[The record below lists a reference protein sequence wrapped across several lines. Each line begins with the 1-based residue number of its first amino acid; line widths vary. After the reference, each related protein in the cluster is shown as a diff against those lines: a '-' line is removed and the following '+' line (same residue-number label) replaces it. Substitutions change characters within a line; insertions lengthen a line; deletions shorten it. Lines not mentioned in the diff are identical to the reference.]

1 MDVRLPNGTV
11 IRGIPEGTS
20 KEEIQAKAIAK
31 GLATEADFGA
41 PKQDTGFS
49 LEGAI
54 EDIAPG
60 FLKSAERIAPA
71 LKEAAPEPSTVGGMI
86 GAGVGTMVGGLPGG
100 VVGSGLGTS
109 AGELIERAMKPGDLT
124 IEDYVDSG
132 IEGAVAAGI
141 DLATLG
147 LGTVAG
153 AGLRKAGVAILERSP
168 QLRQILEGYKAA
180 NVPAPQAFQE
190 IAEVGSEEA
199 MKRSQQFLSERGA
212 TLTAAQ
218 FPNATK
224 AESIKEAI
232 GRSGFFSG
240 RNFNQNMVN
249 VDKAVN
255 DEFKKLFDFSTATDT
270 SDLGAATLQI
280 IEAGK
285 KQLGTTYRQGL
296 DEVTGELSRRMVSG
310 KPVANQ
316 LKAYLKKFD
325 TPITVEKK
333 IKRDISIPGLKP
345 KTITET
351 KQVKD
356 KITSLQDQTVSAIK
370 DAIKVLDN
378 VTEMPADVLLTVQ
391 RKLMTEIDRLGD
403 FNSGVYNKQA
413 AQELADFST
422 TYRELI
428 ARQLQKVAPDAAAKM
443 KSVNRAYSQGM
454 ANLLP
459 PINKGFVTRATN
471 DDFSS
476 LGKVLTSRYQPDQAR
491 ALFNSIRTAYAGLD
505 KDTLATMPF
514 KSAKEAVDAV
524 RASYV
529 KEIMPT
535 VGDTA
540 LDVGTYAK
548 LAERFQN
555 KNMQAKAKEVLG
567 DKFVPFMDLL
577 NTMSAASKT
586 PEGAIPSLFLRSKEY
601 AALQGKDIA
610 GAPLAKAGAALSIFG
625 IPEILAKGATNPKHV
640 NRIKG
645 FAKSKFDTA
654 EEAFQKFSI
663 IANDIMAPEIE
674 QLGTNVGNILG
685 ANEQ

>member
-1 MDVRLPNGTV
+1 MDVRLPSGTV
-11 IRGIPEGTS
+11 IRGVPEGTS
-20 KEEIQAKAIAK
+20 KEDIKAKAISA
-31 GLATEADFGA
+31 GLATEADFGTTTA
-41 PKQDTGFS
+41 PTSSF
-49 LEGAI
+49 LENLANQY
-54 EDIAPG
+54 APG
-60 FLKSAERIAPA
+60 LLQGAERAGQA
-71 LKEAAPEPSTVGGMI
+71 LQNMEPPEPSTIGGLMGSI
-86 GAGVGTMVGGLPGG
+86 GGTMVGGPMGG
-100 VVGSGLGTS
+100 VAGGALGSS
-109 AGELIERAMKPGDLT
+109 AGEFLERAMKPGEMTVD
-124 IEDYVDSG
+124 DYVASVK
-132 IEGAVAAGI
+132 EGLISAGI
-141 DLATLG
+141 DAATLG
-147 LGTVAG
+147 AGKVVAPG
-153 AGLRKAGVAILERSP
+153 FRKLFEMYKQTGMTP
-168 QLRQILEGYKAA
+168 QQAA
-180 NVPAPQAFQE
+180 TE
-190 IAEVGSEEA
+190 IAELGSEEA

-240 RNFNQNMVN
+240 RNFNQNMIN

-296 DEVTGELSRRMVSG
+296 DEVSGELSLRMVSG
-310 KPVANQ
+310 KPIANQ

-333 IKRDISIPGLKP
+333 IKRDVSIPGLKP
-345 KTITET
+345 KTVTET

-356 KITSLQDQTVSAIK
+356 KITSLQDQTVSTIK
-370 DAIKVLDN
+370 DAIKVLDD
-378 VTEMPADVLLTVQ
+378 VTKMPADALLTVQ
-391 RKLMTEIDRLGD
+391 RKLMTDIDRLGD

-491 ALFNSIRTAYAGLD
+491 ALFNSIRTAYVGLD

-577 NTMSAASKT
+577 NTMSAASKI

-610 GAPLAKAGAALSIFG
+610 GAPLAKAGSALSIFG

-654 EEAFQKFSI
+654 EEAFQKFSV
-663 IANDIMAPEIE
+663 IANDIMAEE
-674 QLGTNVGNILG
+674 LSQYNEVGG
-685 ANEQ
+685 AL

>member
-1 MDVRLPNGTV
+1 MDVRLPSGTV
-11 IRGIPEGTS
+11 IRGVPEGTS
-20 KEEIQAKAIAK
+20 KEDIKAKAISA
-31 GLATEADFGA
+31 GLATEADFGTTTA
-41 PKQDTGFS
+41 PQSSF
-49 LEGAI
+49 LENLANQY
-54 EDIAPG
+54 APG
-60 FLKSAERIAPA
+60 LLQGAERAGQA
-71 LKEAAPEPSTVGGMI
+71 LQNMEPPEPSTIGGLMGSI
-86 GAGVGTMVGGLPGG
+86 GGTMVGGPMGG
-100 VVGSGLGTS
+100 VAGGALGSS
-109 AGELIERAMKPGDLT
+109 AGEFLERAMKPGEMTVD
-124 IEDYVDSG
+124 DYVASVK
-132 IEGAVAAGI
+132 EGLISAGI
-141 DLATLG
+141 DAATLG
-147 LGTVAG
+147 AGKVVAPG
-153 AGLRKAGVAILERSP
+153 FRKLFEMYKQTGMTP
-168 QLRQILEGYKAA
+168 QQAA
-180 NVPAPQAFQE
+180 TE
-190 IAEVGSEEA
+190 IAELGSEEA

-240 RNFNQNMVN
+240 RNFNQNMIN

-296 DEVTGELSRRMVSG
+296 DEVSGELSLRMVSG
-310 KPVANQ
+310 KPIANQ

-325 TPITVEKK
+325 TQITVEKK
-333 IKRDISIPGLKP
+333 IKRDVSIPGLKP
-345 KTITET
+345 KTVTET

-356 KITSLQDQTVSAIK
+356 KITSLQDQTVSTIK
-370 DAIKVLDN
+370 DAIKVLDD
-378 VTEMPADVLLTVQ
+378 VTKMPADALLTVQ
-391 RKLMTEIDRLGD
+391 RKLMTDIDRLGD

-491 ALFNSIRTAYAGLD
+491 ALFNSIRTAYVGLD

-577 NTMSAASKT
+577 NTMSAASKI

-610 GAPLAKAGAALSIFG
+610 GAPFAKAGSALSIFG

-654 EEAFQKFSI
+654 EEAFQKFSV
-663 IANDIMAPEIE
+663 IANDIMAEE
-674 QLGTNVGNILG
+674 LSQYNEVGGEL
-685 ANEQ
+685 

>member
-41 PKQDTGFS
+41 PKQDSGFS

-71 LKEAAPEPSTVGGMI
+71 LKEAAPEPSTVGGMV

-100 VVGSGLGTS
+100 VIGSGLGTS

-153 AGLRKAGVAILERSP
+153 AGLRKAGGAILERSP

-180 NVPAPQAFQE
+180 NVPASQAFQE

-232 GRSGFFSG
+232 GRSGFLAG
-240 RNFNQNMVN
+240 RNFNENAARVN
-249 VDKAVN
+249 KAVN
-255 DEFKKLFDFSTATDT
+255 DEFNKLFSFSESVDQST
-270 SDLGAATLQI
+270 LGSSLNSI
-280 IEAGK
+280 IQTGKDQLGMTYKQGMSEVTQSLGK
-285 KQLGTTYRQGL
+285 KQ
-296 DEVTGELSRRMVSG
+296 VSG
-310 KPVANQ
+310 KPAAGYLKQFLEPFKDKRTVEVFVNGVKKLKKEDFYSLHPKTKEVIEKSIADLDKTVNMDTKTLLNMQ
-316 LKAYLKKFD
+316 SLVMDEIKEIGTFGTPGYNSTASVELAKFSKAYREAIQRTLQSVDPKAANKLKQINK
-325 TPITVEKK
+325 TYSE
-333 IKRDISIPGLKP
+333 GL
-345 KTITET
+345 
-351 KQVKD
+351 
-356 KITSLQDQTVSAIK
+356 
-370 DAIKVLDN
+370 
-378 VTEMPADVLLTVQ
+378 
-391 RKLMTEIDRLGD
+391 G
-403 FNSGVYNKQA
+403 
-413 AQELADFST
+413 
-422 TYRELI
+422 
-428 ARQLQKVAPDAAAKM
+428 
-443 KSVNRAYSQGM
+443 
-454 ANLLP
+454 NLFP
-459 PINKGFVTRATN
+459 PINETFVKKAGKEGFQ
-471 DDFSS
+471 S
-476 LGKVLTSRYQPDQAR
+476 LGKLLTSQGQVDNAK
-491 ALFNSIRTAYAGLD
+491 ALMNSVRTAYAKVLHEVPKGSTEYARLPY
-505 KDTLATMPF
+505 KTPA
-514 KSAKEAVDAV
+514 EAVDAI
-524 RASYV
+524 RSSYI
-529 KEIMPT
+529 KELMPT
-535 VGDTA
+535 VGDEVIDIT
-540 LDVGTYAK
+540 TYAN
-548 LAERFQN
+548 LAQRFQN

-577 NTMSAASKT
+577 NTISAASKT
-586 PEGAIPSLFLRSKEY
+586 PEGAIPSLFIRSKEY